1 MRGVVDD
8 LDTPVPVL
16 PRLPGILQEDEFL
29 ARWLDAF
36 DASLAPVFVVLDNL
50 DAYIRPET
58 APPDFLAWLAG
69 WVEARLDDAW
79 PLEQSRHVV
88 AEAAGLLRRTGT
100 AGGIRDA
107 MSVSAGPG
115 SRVQVED
122 TGGTTYS
129 TEPRAALPGLPRAE
143 VRIVVVVPA
152 GDPSEVQRRLER
164 AAHQFVPA
172 HVRCVITV
180 SVDAPQGETPQTG

>member
-1 MRGVVDD
+1 MRGIIDD

-29 ARWLDAF
+29 GRWLEAF
-36 DASLAPVFVVLDNL
+36 DTSLAPVFAVLDNL
-50 DAYIRPET
+50 DAYVRPDT
-58 APPDFLAWLAG
+58 APPDFLAWLAS

-79 PLEQSRHVV
+79 PVEQARKVV

-115 SRVQVED
+115 SRVEVDD

-129 TEPRAALPGLPRAE
+129 TEPRGALPGRSPAE
-143 VRIVVVVPA
+143 VHIAVTVPD
-152 GDPSEVQRRLER
+152 GDPAEQQRRLER
-164 AAHQFVPA
+164 AALQFVPA
-172 HVRCVITV
+172 HVRCIVTV
-180 SVDAPQGETPQTG
+180 AAGSV